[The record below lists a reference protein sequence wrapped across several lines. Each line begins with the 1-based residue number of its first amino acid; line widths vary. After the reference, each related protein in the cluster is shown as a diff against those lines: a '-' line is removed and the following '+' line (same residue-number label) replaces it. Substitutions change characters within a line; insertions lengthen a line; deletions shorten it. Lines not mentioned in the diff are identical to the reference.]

1 MLTRYIDTV
10 MKHAR
15 YKWLSEEDGYYGEI
29 PELPGVWATGSTE
42 PACAEE
48 LQEVLEDWISLG
60 LAMHH
65 DFPIIDGVT
74 IEIHAAA

>member
-1 MLTRYIDTV
+1 MLTRYIEAA

-15 YKWLSEEDGYYGEI
+15 YKWLSREDGYYSEI

-42 PACAEE
+42 QACAEE

-60 LAMHH
+60 LALQHE
-65 DFPIIDGVT
+65 FPTIDGVT
-74 IEIHAAA
+74 IDIHAVA